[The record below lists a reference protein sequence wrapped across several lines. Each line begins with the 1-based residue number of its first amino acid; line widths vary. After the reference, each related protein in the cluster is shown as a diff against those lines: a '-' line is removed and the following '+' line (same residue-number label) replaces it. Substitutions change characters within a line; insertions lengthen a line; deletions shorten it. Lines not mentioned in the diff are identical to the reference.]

1 MKKKSKKGI
10 ITKYRS
16 KSGQLTH
23 TDADIET
30 NVFDL
35 TKYDDLKDLKH
46 VISMELE
53 GSNIIKPNKEGLKK
67 FEEIQK
73 WFDNQAY
80 Q

>member
-16 KSGQLTH
+16 KSGQLIH
-23 TDADIET
+23 INANIKTDI
-30 NVFDL
+30 FDP
-35 TKYDDLKDLKH
+35 TKYSNLKDLKH
-46 VISMELE
+46 VISMELK

-73 WFDNQAY
+73 WFNNQAY
-80 Q
+80 